1 MVWWQSTR
9 LSKMDISLNTVLTEA
24 YEISSGLQERLES
37 IYPIECNLNFS
48 GLPVMS
54 LYFNYHEQILK
65 ASASEHPQFT
75 LIIDSNTTWNL
86 LKEQTIP
93 SDKIE
98 GDSELALMF
107 LIILAESNIDL
118 ELLIYKNFGTVPG
131 LIIRKILS
139 QDFLNDKQGAK
150 NIRVRSLQTSLRN
163 ISIRM
168 DRMEQ
173 KQAL

>member
-1 MVWWQSTR
+1 
-9 LSKMDISLNTVLTEA
+9 MDISLNTVLTEA
-24 YEISSGLQERLES
+24 YEISSGLRERLES

-54 LYFNYHEQILK
+54 LCLDRHEQRLK
-65 ASASEHPQFT
+65 ASASGNPQFT

-86 LKEQTIP
+86 VKEKTIP

-107 LIILAESNIDL
+107 LMILAESNIDL

-139 QDFLNDKQGAK
+139 QDFLNNNQEAE
-150 NIRVRSLQTSLRN
+150 NIKVRSLQASLRN

>member
-1 MVWWQSTR
+1 MAWLQSTR
-9 LSKMDISLNTVLTEA
+9 LSKMDISLNKVLTEA

-37 IYPIECNLNFS
+37 IYPIECNVNFS

-54 LYFNYHEQILK
+54 LYFNHHEQILK
-65 ASASEHPQFT
+65 PSASGNPQFT
-75 LIIDSNTTWNL
+75 LIVDPHTTWNL

-107 LIILAESNIDL
+107 LMILGESNIDL
-118 ELLIYKNFGTVPG
+118 ELLIYKNFGTIPG
-131 LIIRKILS
+131 LVIRKILS
-139 QDFLNDKQGAK
+139 QDFLHNNQETK
-150 NIRVRSLQTSLRN
+150 NIRLQSLQASLRN
-163 ISIRM
+163 ISIRI

-173 KQAL
+173 KQAS

>member
-86 LKEQTIP
+86 LKEKTIP

-131 LIIRKILS
+131 LIIRKFLS
-139 QDFLNDKQGAK
+139 QDFLNDNQGAE

>member
-9 LSKMDISLNTVLTEA
+9 LSKMDISLNTVLKEA
-24 YEISSGLQERLES
+24 YEVSSSFKERLEN

-54 LYFNYHEQILK
+54 LCLNHHEQTFK
-65 ASASEHPQFT
+65 ASASKKPQFT
-75 LIIDSNTTWNL
+75 LIIDANTSWNL

-93 SDKIE
+93 SNKIN
-98 GDSELALMF
+98 GDSERALMF
-107 LIILAESNIDL
+107 LMILAESNIDL
-118 ELLIYKNFGTVPG
+118 ELLVYKNFGAVPG
-131 LIIRKILS
+131 LIIRKILN
-139 QDFLNDKQGAK
+139 QDFINDQGDE

-168 DRMEQ
+168 DRMEK

>member
-1 MVWWQSTR
+1 
-9 LSKMDISLNTVLTEA
+9 MDISLNTILTEA
-24 YEISSGLQERLES
+24 YEISGGLQERLES

-54 LYFNYHEQILK
+54 LCLDHHEQTFT
-65 ASASEHPQFT
+65 ASASKNPQFT

-86 LKEQTIP
+86 LKEKTIP

-118 ELLIYKNFGTVPG
+118 ELLIYNNFGTVPG

-139 QDFLNDKQGAK
+139 QDFLNDNQRAE

-163 ISIRM
+163 ISIRV

>member
-107 LIILAESNIDL
+107 LIILTESNIDL

-139 QDFLNDKQGAK
+139 RDFLNDNQGAE
-150 NIRVRSLQTSLRN
+150 NIKVRSLQTSLRN

>member
-1 MVWWQSTR
+1 
-9 LSKMDISLNTVLTEA
+9 
-24 YEISSGLQERLES
+24 
-37 IYPIECNLNFS
+37 
-48 GLPVMS
+48 
-54 LYFNYHEQILK
+54 
-65 ASASEHPQFT
+65 
-75 LIIDSNTTWNL
+75 
-86 LKEQTIP
+86 
-93 SDKIE
+93 
-98 GDSELALMF
+98 MF

-118 ELLIYKNFGTVPG
+118 ELLIYNNFGTVPG

-139 QDFLNDKQGAK
+139 QGFLNDNQRAE

>member
-1 MVWWQSTR
+1 
-9 LSKMDISLNTVLTEA
+9 
-24 YEISSGLQERLES
+24 
-37 IYPIECNLNFS
+37 
-48 GLPVMS
+48 
-54 LYFNYHEQILK
+54 
-65 ASASEHPQFT
+65 
-75 LIIDSNTTWNL
+75 
-86 LKEQTIP
+86 
-93 SDKIE
+93 
-98 GDSELALMF
+98 MF

-118 ELLIYKNFGTVPG
+118 ELLIYNNFGTVPG

-139 QDFLNDKQGAK
+139 QDFLNDNQGAE